1 MLEIRDLHVQF
12 HGSDHEAVRGIDL
25 TVGDGEIVGLVG
37 ESGSGKTVTAMMIS
51 GLLRPEQASF
61 RGKILLDGRDL
72 LTSSGD
78 TLRSIQGK
86 DICVVFQEPMS
97 AMDPTMRIGPQVE
110 ECLRVHTDL
119 PPGKRRELALQALRD
134 VDLPEAEEVYRK
146 YPHEL
151 SGGMLQRAMI
161 AAAILPRPKLLLADE
176 PTTALDVTIQ
186 AQILE
191 LLRRLNRERGMSIL
205 FISHNLAVVRKLCT
219 RVAVMEKGH
228 IVESGGSDILP
239 PPGPLY
245 PAADRRHSH
254 KEEAMS
260 QDLVLQVRDLNVW
273 YRPSGTIG
281 RRKRRQVL
289 HDVSF
294 DLHRGEILG
303 LVGES
308 GSGKTTLARTILGF
322 VPDYT
327 GTITHFTKRP
337 QMVFQDPASSLNPS
351 RTVGWILAEPLRIY
365 GKYGKEEIARR
376 VERTM
381 ELVGLDPE
389 CRDRLPHQL
398 SGGQRQRVCIGA
410 ALIVHPQLIVADE
423 AVSALDVTIQAQILQ
438 LIARLRR
445 ELGISYLFISHDL
458 NVVYE
463 ICDRC
468 LVMHHG
474 RIVEQGPVEELFD
487 HPKEEYT
494 RQLLAAAE

>member
-1 MLEIRDLHVQF
+1 M
-12 HGSDHEAVRGIDL
+12 SD
-25 TVGDGEIVGLVG
+25 
-37 ESGSGKTVTAMMIS
+37 
-51 GLLRPEQASF
+51 
-61 RGKILLDGRDL
+61 
-72 LTSSGD
+72 
-78 TLRSIQGK
+78 
-86 DICVVFQEPMS
+86 
-97 AMDPTMRIGPQVE
+97 
-110 ECLRVHTDL
+110 
-119 PPGKRRELALQALRD
+119 
-134 VDLPEAEEVYRK
+134 
-146 YPHEL
+146 
-151 SGGMLQRAMI
+151 
-161 AAAILPRPKLLLADE
+161 
-176 PTTALDVTIQ
+176 
-186 AQILE
+186 
-191 LLRRLNRERGMSIL
+191 
-205 FISHNLAVVRKLCT
+205 
-219 RVAVMEKGH
+219 
-228 IVESGGSDILP
+228 
-239 PPGPLY
+239 
-245 PAADRRHSH
+245 
-254 KEEAMS
+254 
-260 QDLVLQVRDLNVW
+260 DLVLQVRDLNVW
-273 YRPSGTIG
+273 YRPSGTVG
-281 RRKRRQVL
+281 RRKRQQVL

-294 DLHRGEILG
+294 ELHRGEILG

-327 GTITHFTKRP
+327 GTITHYTKRP

-365 GKYGKEEIARR
+365 GKYGKEEITRR

-474 RIVEQGPVEELFD
+474 RIVEQGPVEDIFD

-494 RQLLAAAE
+494 RQLLAAAEWATYDRRTEAEIAAFGGPGAEPFSQYNHMKVTAVDDGTATVELELHPDSLNCWGTPHGGALFTMADVAAGMALLTRRQEVTFTVSSSIEYLSAAAGTGKLTAVGTVEKTGGHMGFSRTDIRDESGRLIAALRTVMYLTGRPLEL